1 MCESTVHEVAAII
14 QDGVTVPL
22 NKPGTVVVFRR
33 EKGSWVKDREMSFQ
47 VDPAKGLGEMR
58 GRVGELLRF
67 MEPCKIFVARSA
79 SGALFYELEKA
90 QFNVWEIP
98 GTPDA
103 FLEQVWSED
112 EKDRSDAAAPQ
123 VAEIPIPLENTPGNF
138 FISIKET
145 QGKRPELSSK
155 QILQSFI
162 RKGRFATLE
171 IICDHV
177 PPWIEMESRTVGF
190 KIETTRLGPNEV
202 HLKLVKMGA

>member
-1 MCESTVHEVAAII
+1 MCENDAHEVAAIVE
-14 QDGVTVPL
+14 DGATIPL
-22 NKPGTVVVFRR
+22 NRPGTVVVYRR
-33 EKGSWVKDREMSFQ
+33 DKGVWVKDREMDFK
-47 VDPAKGLGEMR
+47 VDPTKGLGEMR
-58 GRVGELLRF
+58 SKVGELLKF

-98 GTPDA
+98 GKPDT
-103 FLEQVWSED
+103 FLEQVWSEN
-112 EKDRSDAAAPQ
+112 EKDRNEAATPLTAAVP
-123 VAEIPIPLENTPGNF
+123 VPLESTPGNF

-162 RKGRFATLE
+162 RKGKFATLE
-171 IICDHV
+171 IVCDHA

-190 KIETTRLGPNEV
+190 KIETARLGLNEV
-202 HLKLVKMGA
+202 HLKLIKING